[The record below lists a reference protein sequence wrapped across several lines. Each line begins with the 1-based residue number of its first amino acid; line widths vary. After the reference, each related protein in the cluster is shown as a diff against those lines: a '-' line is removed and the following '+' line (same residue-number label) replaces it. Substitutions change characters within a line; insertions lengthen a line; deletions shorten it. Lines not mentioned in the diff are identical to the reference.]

1 MISISRQTLGDLLR
15 RTRQRYPKKVAIR
28 CGTTEWTYE
37 EFDDTA
43 TRIACGLAA
52 LGVATGDR
60 VAVLARNS
68 HAFAALRFGVA
79 RLGAV
84 LVPINFMLNATEAK
98 FILEHSGAM
107 MICADSGLAA
117 LAAQAAAGTAVRQLV
132 WLPGEDESAP
142 APGFVPFDTPCWQW
156 RAFARSG
163 SPWRHARADRL
174 HKRHRISPEGR
185 DAQP

>member
-1 MISISRQTLGDLLR
+1 MNSSISRQTLGDLLR
-15 RTRQRYPKKVAIR
+15 RTRQRYPQKIAIR

-43 TRIACGLAA
+43 TRMACGLAA

-68 HAFAALRFGVA
+68 HAFAALRFAVA

-117 LAAQAAAGTAVRQLV
+117 LAAEAAAGTAVKAVGL
-132 WLPGEDESAP
+132 A
-142 APGFVPFDTPCWQW
+142 
-156 RAFARSG
+156 ARRG
-163 SPWRHARADRL
+163 
-174 HKRHRISPEGR
+174 
-185 DAQP
+185 